1 MRVHFEDHAGF
12 HRATLH
18 VAVASSAL
26 AAGGAL
32 AGAERFGPEVAVLAA
47 ACATLALALGHLR
60 VVVDPVADAV
70 ARAAAGVDGAGR
82 ALLARAASAHDRIA
96 RGARRNDGAGAGA
109 VESRA
114 LAGASSEAVRALAEL
129 LARRQ
134 GLARAVEDARP
145 AGVAGELEALE
156 ASRDAAS
163 DPIVREAYARA
174 AATARERA
182 ARAAA
187 LEGVVAR
194 IDARAFA
201 AVGELEAAA
210 LASAARHDL
219 GAADPAAALAPPC
232 ERLRAATADLG
243 AEHDAFAELA
253 AL

>member
-1 MRVHFEDHAGF
+1 M
-12 HRATLH
+12 
-18 VAVASSAL
+18 
-26 AAGGAL
+26 
-32 AGAERFGPEVAVLAA
+32 
-47 ACATLALALGHLR
+47 
-60 VVVDPVADAV
+60 
-70 ARAAAGVDGAGR
+70 
-82 ALLARAASAHDRIA
+82 
-96 RGARRNDGAGAGA
+96 
-109 VESRA
+109 
-114 LAGASSEAVRALAEL
+114 RALAEL

-219 GAADPAAALAPPC
+219 GAA
-232 ERLRAATADLG
+232 
-243 AEHDAFAELA
+243 HDAFAELA